1 MAWKLEERT
10 EGHTRVITLRG
21 RPPHSAALAIVAAVR
36 RAEPRQAIELRFSH
50 ASAEQDTLLPAV
62 MSELREQGPLPPG
75 LRLTGLTRHQRR
87 LLAYLGVRLEG
98 DRAPQ

>member
-10 EGHTRVITLRG
+10 EGLTRVITLRG
-21 RPPHSAALAIVAAVR
+21 RAPRSAARAIVAAVR
-36 RAEPRQAIELRFSH
+36 WAGPPQAIELRFSH
-50 ASAEQDTLLPAV
+50 ASGEVDTLLPAV
-62 MSELREQGPLPPG
+62 MSELREQGPLPQG

-98 DRAPQ
+98 DRALQ